1 MMPLSYPC
9 SSARIRGPFWLFW
22 LIVGLAVVGGCD
34 RARSLGDRGFRSPR
48 DEYVRT
54 LTKAELHRTAVGR
67 DWLIAGEAA
76 LAGAIAVTAPHRE
89 AIHLPAAEPRAAAW
103 RVPLRRGDR
112 LIITAE
118 VAMEPLG
125 RLFVDLFTVPRDTTE
140 THQRVASAPER
151 GTSIDVEIR
160 RDGDY
165 VVRVQ
170 PELLRGGRI
179 VVTITTGPTLA
190 FPVAGR
196 DARAAR
202 SLFGAPRD
210 AGRRS
215 HHGVDLFAPQGT
227 PVVAATPGVVR
238 RVGQTELGGNVVWLL
253 DPRRE
258 QSLYYAHLDRQLVS
272 AGDIVQVGDTLG
284 LVGNT
289 GNARGTPPH
298 LHFGIYRRGEGPV
311 DPLPFI
317 DTRRGE
323 PANITA
329 DTSLLGTRVR
339 FARPQGT
346 LRTAP
351 GATAGSSRAVS
362 RSSVLTILAAAGSS
376 FLVRLPDGTS
386 GFVGASAVQPAVG
399 AVTVVTREAG
409 TILRER
415 PSPAAVVVDS
425 LTSRERLAVL
435 GRFGRWLLVTTE
447 GKREGWIT
455 E

>member
-1 MMPLSYPC
+1 MKLASHPRSPALLC
-9 SSARIRGPFWLFW
+9 LA
-22 LIVGLAVVGGCD
+22 GLLALGACD
-34 RARSLGDRGFRSPR
+34 RARSLTERGFRSPR
-48 DEYVRT
+48 DEYV
-54 LTKAELHRTAVGR
+54 LSLKKADLDRTAVGR
-67 DWLIAGEAA
+67 DWLAVGDAA
-76 LAGAIAVTAPHRE
+76 LGTPTSVTAPHRE
-89 AIHLPAAEPRAAAW
+89 AIHLPASEPRAIAW
-103 RVPLRRGDR
+103 RIPLRRGDR
-112 LIITAE
+112 LIVAAE

-125 RLFVDLFTVPRDTTE
+125 RVFVDLFAMPRDTTE
-140 THQRVASAPER
+140 THQRVASAPES

-170 PELLRGGRI
+170 PELLRGGRVI
-179 VVTITTGPTLA
+179 VTITTGPTLA

-196 DARAAR
+196 DARSAR

-215 HHGVDLFAPQGT
+215 HHGVDLFAPRGT

-238 RVGQTELGGNVVWLL
+238 RVGQTEVGGNVVWLL

-258 QSLYYAHLDRQLVS
+258 QSLYYAHLDRQLVF
-272 AGDIVQVGDTLG
+272 AGDVVQVGDTLG

-298 LHFGIYRRGEGPV
+298 LHFGIYSRGQGPV

-317 DTRRGE
+317 DTRRGN
-323 PANITA
+323 PPDITA
-329 DTSLLGTRVR
+329 DTSLLGDRVR
-339 FARPQGT
+339 FARDEGT
-346 LRTAP
+346 LRAAP
-351 GATAGSSRAVS
+351 GANAALWRPVS
-362 RSSVLTILAAAGSS
+362 RSSLLTVVGATGGS
-376 FLVRLPDGTS
+376 FRVRLPDGTS
-386 GFVGASAVQPAVG
+386 GFVTASAVQSTVS

-425 LTSRERLAVL
+425 LTSRVRLAVV
-435 GRFGRWLLVTTE
+435 GRFGRWLLVATD